1 MPPPRCRYI
10 SATRRT
16 CSRALPVRDA
26 DPAGK
31 RTIATG
37 SPAAA
42 GPTSEYVPGT
52 TGCGAAKRDGA
63 DCWANPAPPESWAAA
78 ISDGG
83 APNEGFPIR
92 ATDRALGPGRIA
104 SGGTLFGPA
113 AGSTGAGGGGA
124 NCGGRETGSC
134 VSADPASGAPGAPG
148 IVADGGADG
157 GAGVGV
163 AVPAG

>member
-1 MPPPRCRYI
+1 M
-10 SATRRT
+10 
-16 CSRALPVRDA
+16 
-26 DPAGK
+26 
-31 RTIATG
+31 
-37 SPAAA
+37 
-42 GPTSEYVPGT
+42 PGT

-63 DCWANPAPPESWAAA
+63 DGSANPAPPVSWAAA

-104 SGGTLFGPA
+104 NGGTLFALA

-124 NCGGRETGSC
+124 NCGGRDTGSW
-134 VSADPASGAPGAPG
+134 VSADPATGETG

-157 GAGVGV
+157 DDDGGGGGVTL
-163 AVPAG
+163 PAR